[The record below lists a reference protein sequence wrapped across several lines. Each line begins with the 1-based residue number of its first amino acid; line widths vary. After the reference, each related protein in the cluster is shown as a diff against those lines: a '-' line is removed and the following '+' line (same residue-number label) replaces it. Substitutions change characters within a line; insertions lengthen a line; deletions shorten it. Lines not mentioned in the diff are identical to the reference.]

1 MKGCEMTEA
10 KREGFST
17 SDAGHPQEYP
27 EDSNITRAMNW
38 LQEPI
43 APSSAVD
50 EAIFEKWCELD
61 DLERK
66 IRELKLLKPQSIT
79 EVDTQSKMLA
89 DLESKRSALLRFF
102 DGSPDAAI
110 AQAGQQQ
117 PEPSP
122 APASA
127 EQVSPKQVADMPR
140 QRKKRKTWRDA
151 AWGYVV
157 QVQREGRYRT
167 CNALFNALEDK
178 GSEQGAPIIKGSGD
192 KHRGRLFVVEIG
204 ESCELKTFQNAWPEI
219 REAAEGE

>member
-117 PEPSP
+117 PEQSP

-127 EQVSPKQVADMPR
+127 EQVEPAHVAPAEASR
-140 QRKKRKTWRDA
+140 ILKKRVLVQKLQYKWPTIEADLSEASRNGLSA
-151 AWGYVV
+151 A
-157 QVQREGRYRT
+157 
-167 CNALFNALEDK
+167 A
-178 GSEQGAPIIKGSGD
+178 
-192 KHRGRLFVVEIG
+192 HRGRGWCEMSAEKWADENGKLSGVEAKSQVLSGWQGTVHRIAG
-204 ESCELKTFQNAWPEI
+204 
-219 REAAEGE
+219 